1 MCENFKAGA
10 THPIRALREPNHLAA
25 HHRGSSESER
35 LEAFAILLKK
45 MKEKLS
51 GELKPS
57 PLSERCLARM
67 DLSNE
72 DPTFGKQSTSGA
84 PTDAP
89 MSQR

>member
-1 MCENFKAGA
+1 
-10 THPIRALREPNHLAA
+10 
-25 HHRGSSESER
+25 
-35 LEAFAILLKK
+35 

-84 PTDAP
+84 PTDVS
-89 MSQR
+89 MSQRRRDSSNEKTSNEGLASGLESVPDTY